1 MALGTGLWCQYSRVR
16 IPSVNVVNEEN
27 ISPFEHLKALLAE
40 MDLRYQQ
47 RFDAQNTAIA
57 AALLAAEKAVSKAE
71 TAADKRFELLNE
83 LRMGV
88 ATRSD
93 YEAQEKLIGTLS
105 SRLDKQEGKSTG
117 LNAGWGYLIGAI
129 GLVSGLIGIFIA
141 LGK

>member
-1 MALGTGLWCQYSRVR
+1 ME
-16 IPSVNVVNEEN
+16 SV
-27 ISPFEHLKALLAE
+27 SFSEHFKALLAE

-57 AALLAAEKAVSKAE
+57 AALLAAEKAVTKAE
-71 TAADKRFELLNE
+71 IAADKRFELLNE
-83 LRMGV
+83 LRVGV
-88 ATRSD
+88 ATKSD
-93 YEAQEKLIGTLS
+93 YESQEKLIAALS

-117 LNAGWGYLIGAI
+117 LNASWGYLIGAI

>member
-1 MALGTGLWCQYSRVR
+1 MT
-16 IPSVNVVNEEN
+16 IEES

-47 RFDAQNTAIA
+47 RFDAQTTAIN
-57 AALLAAEKAVSKAE
+57 AALLAAEKAVTKAE

-88 ATRSD
+88 ATKSD
-93 YEAQEKLIGTLS
+93 YEAQEKLITSIS

-117 LNAGWGYLIGAI
+117 LTSGWGYLIGAI
-129 GLVSGLIGIFIA
+129 GLISVVVSLFIT
-141 LGK
+141 LTK